1 MKAMPKRRSRFVCQ
15 ECGFQSEQWLGRCP
29 ECSSFNSLV
38 EELVEGIPEERKL
51 TAVPRQGAEPLSA
64 IAAKEF
70 SRQPSGIEEV
80 DRVLGGGIVRGSTVL
95 LGGEPGIGKSTL
107 MLQLLN
113 SFVSAERG
121 RVALYVAA
129 EESVEQIAMRANR
142 LKAASPSIMVLSD
155 TDVTFVCEEIERLT
169 PSIVAVDSIQ
179 AMSHPDLVSAAGS
192 VSQIRECAS
201 ELVRTAKATGT
212 SIFMVGHVTKEG
224 VIAGPRVLEHMVD
237 TVLYMEGDQHYVLR
251 ILRVTKNRFGPVG
264 EVGLFR
270 MAESGLEPVADP
282 SEYLLSNIEVSG
294 SIAAAV
300 IEGKRPLVLEV
311 QALVAPTYFG
321 TPRRLVT
328 GMDYNRAC
336 MLIAALE
343 RRVGVRLGD
352 QDVYINVAG
361 GIRVSEPALDLPA
374 ALAIA
379 SSRYDVVIPK
389 GVAAFGEIGL
399 GGEVRPVHL
408 PERRLLEL
416 ARLGF
421 KVCFGPPYSGLER
434 MKGELKG
441 LKYIAVHQVGEATSK
456 LLGLDSSGE
465 GRPRRHKGDAHSK
478 HGGEGSTSDT
488 GAEF

>member
-1 MKAMPKRRSRFVCQ
+1 MPKRRSKFVCQ

-38 EELVEGIPEERKL
+38 EELVEGVSGERKL
-51 TAVPRQGAEPLSA
+51 TFAQHQCAEPISA
-64 IAAKEF
+64 IAAKGF
-70 SRQPSGIEEV
+70 KRQPSGIEEV
-80 DRVLGGGIVRGSTVL
+80 DRVLGGGIVKGSTVL
-95 LGGEPGIGKSTL
+95 VGGEPGIGKSTL

-113 SFVSAERG
+113 SFVSVGRG
-121 RVALYVAA
+121 RIALYVAA
-129 EESVEQIAMRANR
+129 EESVEQIAMRASR
-142 LKAASPSIMVLSD
+142 LNAVSPSIMVLAD

-169 PSIVAVDSIQ
+169 PSIVVIDSIQ
-179 AMSHPDLVSAAGS
+179 AMLHPDLVSGAGS
-192 VSQIRECAS
+192 ISQIRGCAS
-201 ELVRTAKATGT
+201 ELVRIAKATGA

-224 VIAGPRVLEHMVD
+224 VIAGPKVLEHMVD

-270 MAESGLEPVADP
+270 MTESGLEPVANP
-282 SEYLLSNIEVSG
+282 SEYLLSGIEVSG

-300 IEGKRPLVLEV
+300 IEGKRPIVLEV
-311 QALVAPTYFG
+311 QALVSPTYFG

-343 RRVGVRLGD
+343 KRVGVRLGD

-374 ALAIA
+374 ALAVA

-399 GGEVRPVHL
+399 GGEVRPVPL
-408 PERRLLEL
+408 PEKRLLEL

-421 KVCFGPPYSGLER
+421 KVCFGPPYSEGVHIG
-434 MKGELKG
+434 GELSG
-441 LKYIAVHQVGEATSK
+441 LKYIPVHQVGEATSK
-456 LLGLDSSGE
+456 LLGLNSSDE
-465 GRPRRHKGDAHSK
+465 GQRRRKGSATSK
-478 HGGEGSTSDT
+478 HIGRNLDEGGDELRRG
-488 GAEF
+488 